1 MNVFMQKFIISKNI
15 IFISAMLFILS
26 AALSGCGKGGGA
38 GDGRPEYVYVP
49 EYVEMDM
56 ECDYISS
63 LASSGDD
70 VFLSVSKWDEETG
83 FTTNYLYRYN
93 MNENKA
99 TRLSLELPEN
109 SDVSGM
115 APGADGSLIMIV
127 NNNTFE
133 MDEEGNVKDSK
144 SIMEIWKVSMED
156 GSLLGSQDITELVA
170 GKSDY
175 AYVQHFC
182 VDGQGNL
189 YLSDG
194 DNCIHIIDKEYKKVC
209 DIDTGDWINNM
220 AASKEGDVYITSYGS
235 EGLQLKK
242 VDLAGKKIGD
252 SVAGAPSGYGNQ
264 SYYTGV
270 SGSFLHSSS
279 GGVSRVDTA
288 SGTVETLFDWLDV
301 DINSDYVN
309 YVGELS
315 DGRIWAITRNY
326 EISGSATNELVFFTR
341 KPSSEVPAKEEILYG
356 TMWIGSDVK
365 RNIINFNKTNQTYR
379 IKVKEYGND
388 DYQAGLTQLNAD
400 MTTGN
405 CPDIIGLDGL
415 DYNQYANKGIF
426 EDLYPYMEK
435 TGMDRQD
442 FLENV
447 LEAYEVDGKLYGI
460 VPCFQISTCMAK
472 TSLVGERSGWT
483 LTEMLDFVEGREAEN
498 IFDYG
503 SRSSIFYYC
512 IYNNIDEFINWETGE
527 CFFDGEG
534 FIRTLEFAAQFPE
547 EFDYNSVQ
555 EEGTSSKL
563 RSEKILLMQGSISSV
578 QELQMMRGL
587 FGEEISFVGYP
598 NSEKLGNLVQPT
610 GGSMALSSKSKH
622 KEGAWEFMQS
632 FLSEEYQDS
641 LISEHGGWGFPVR
654 KESLEKQ
661 FEQDMKEE
669 YYEDEDGNKTRQ
681 SKTTWGWDDFEMEIY
696 AATPEEIEAVRELIA
711 SANKTGGNVDEQL
724 TNIITEEAEPFFKG
738 QKTAADVAQ
747 IIQNR
752 IQIYVNENR

>member
-1 MNVFMQKFIISKNI
+1 MNGFIKKIIGFKNI
-15 IFISAMLFILS
+15 IILSSMFFILP
-26 AALSGCGKGGGA
+26 AVLSGCGKGERA

-49 EYVEMDM
+49 EYMEMDM
-56 ECDYISS
+56 ECDYISC
-63 LASSGDD
+63 LAGSGDD
-70 VFLSVSKWDEETG
+70 VFLSVSEWDEETG
-83 FTTNYLYRYN
+83 FNTNYLYRYD

-99 TRLSLELPEN
+99 TRLSLEMPEN
-109 SDVSGM
+109 SSVSGM

-127 NNNTFE
+127 NCNTFE
-133 MDEEGNVKDSK
+133 MDEEGNVADSK
-144 SIMEIWKVSMED
+144 STMEIWNVSMED
-156 GSLLGSQDITELVA
+156 GSLLGSEDVTGLVS
-170 GKSDY
+170 GKSEY

-194 DNCIHIIDKEYKKVC
+194 DNCIHIIDKEFKKIC
-209 DIDTGDWINNM
+209 DIDAGDWINNM
-220 AASKEGDVYITSYGS
+220 AVSREGDVYMTSYGND
-235 EGLQLKK
+235 GLQLRK
-242 VDLAGKKIGD
+242 VDLEGKKIGD
-252 SVAGAPSGYGNQ
+252 AVSGIPGGYGNQ

-270 SGSFLHSSS
+270 SSSLLYSSS
-279 GGVSRVDTA
+279 DGVSRVDVG

-326 EISGSATNELVFFTR
+326 ETSGSATNELVFFTR

-365 RNIINFNKTNQTYR
+365 RNIIDFNKKNQTYR

-388 DYQAGLTQLNAD
+388 DYQAGLTQFNAD
-400 MTTGN
+400 LTTGN
-405 CPDIIGLDGL
+405 CPDIIGLDSL
-415 DYNQYANKGIF
+415 DYGQYASKGIF

-435 TGMDRQD
+435 SGMDRQD

-460 VPCFQISTCMAK
+460 VPSFQISTCMAK
-472 TSLVGERSGWT
+472 TSLVGERNGWT
-483 LTEMLDFVEGREAEN
+483 LTEMLDFAEGREAEN

-527 CFFDGEG
+527 CSFDGEG
-534 FIRTLEFAAQFPE
+534 FIRTLKFAAQFPE
-547 EFDYNSVQ
+547 EYDFDSER
-555 EEGTSSKL
+555 EEGISSRL
-563 RSEKILLMQGSISSV
+563 RSEKLLLMQSSISTV

-598 NSEKLGNLVQPT
+598 NNEKQGNLIQPA
-610 GGSMALSSKSKH
+610 GGSMALSAKSKQ
-622 KEGAWEFMQS
+622 KEGAWEFMQTMIS
-632 FLSEEYQDS
+632 KEYQDS
-641 LISEHGGWGFPVR
+641 LISDHGGWGFPVR

-661 FEQDMKEE
+661 FEQDMKAE
-669 YYEDEDGNKTRQ
+669 YYEDESGKKVEQ
-681 SKTTWGWDDFEMEIY
+681 PKTTWGWDDFEMEIY

-711 SANKTGGNVDEQL
+711 SAKKIGGNVDEQL
-724 TNIITEEAEPFFKG
+724 TNIITEEAEPFFKE
-738 QKTAADVAQ
+738 QKTAQEVAG

>member
-315 DGRIWAITRNY
+315 DGRI
-326 EISGSATNELVFFTR
+326 L
-341 KPSSEVPAKEEILYG
+341 
-356 TMWIGSDVK
+356 
-365 RNIINFNKTNQTYR
+365 
-379 IKVKEYGND
+379 
-388 DYQAGLTQLNAD
+388 
-400 MTTGN
+400 
-405 CPDIIGLDGL
+405 
-415 DYNQYANKGIF
+415 
-426 EDLYPYMEK
+426 
-435 TGMDRQD
+435 
-442 FLENV
+442 
-447 LEAYEVDGKLYGI
+447 
-460 VPCFQISTCMAK
+460 
-472 TSLVGERSGWT
+472 
-483 LTEMLDFVEGREAEN
+483 
-498 IFDYG
+498 
-503 SRSSIFYYC
+503 
-512 IYNNIDEFINWETGE
+512 
-527 CFFDGEG
+527 
-534 FIRTLEFAAQFPE
+534 
-547 EFDYNSVQ
+547 
-555 EEGTSSKL
+555 
-563 RSEKILLMQGSISSV
+563 
-578 QELQMMRGL
+578 
-587 FGEEISFVGYP
+587 
-598 NSEKLGNLVQPT
+598 
-610 GGSMALSSKSKH
+610 
-622 KEGAWEFMQS
+622 
-632 FLSEEYQDS
+632 S
-641 LISEHGGWGFPVR
+641 LIH
-654 KESLEKQ
+654 
-661 FEQDMKEE
+661 
-669 YYEDEDGNKTRQ
+669 
-681 SKTTWGWDDFEMEIY
+681 I
-696 AATPEEIEAVRELIA
+696 
-711 SANKTGGNVDEQL
+711 
-724 TNIITEEAEPFFKG
+724 
-738 QKTAADVAQ
+738 
-747 IIQNR
+747 
-752 IQIYVNENR
+752 

>member
-1 MNVFMQKFIISKNI
+1 M
-15 IFISAMLFILS
+15 
-26 AALSGCGKGGGA
+26 
-38 GDGRPEYVYVP
+38 
-49 EYVEMDM
+49 
-56 ECDYISS
+56 
-63 LASSGDD
+63 
-70 VFLSVSKWDEETG
+70 
-83 FTTNYLYRYN
+83 
-93 MNENKA
+93 
-99 TRLSLELPEN
+99 
-109 SDVSGM
+109 
-115 APGADGSLIMIV
+115 
-127 NNNTFE
+127 
-133 MDEEGNVKDSK
+133 
-144 SIMEIWKVSMED
+144 
-156 GSLLGSQDITELVA
+156 
-170 GKSDY
+170 
-175 AYVQHFC
+175 
-182 VDGQGNL
+182 
-189 YLSDG
+189 
-194 DNCIHIIDKEYKKVC
+194 
-209 DIDTGDWINNM
+209 
-220 AASKEGDVYITSYGS
+220 
-235 EGLQLKK
+235 
-242 VDLAGKKIGD
+242 
-252 SVAGAPSGYGNQ
+252 
-264 SYYTGV
+264 
-270 SGSFLHSSS
+270 
-279 GGVSRVDTA
+279 
-288 SGTVETLFDWLDV
+288 
-301 DINSDYVN
+301 
-309 YVGELS
+309 
-315 DGRIWAITRNY
+315 
-326 EISGSATNELVFFTR
+326 
-341 KPSSEVPAKEEILYG
+341 
-356 TMWIGSDVK
+356 
-365 RNIINFNKTNQTYR
+365 
-379 IKVKEYGND
+379 
-388 DYQAGLTQLNAD
+388 
-400 MTTGN
+400 
-405 CPDIIGLDGL
+405 
-415 DYNQYANKGIF
+415 
-426 EDLYPYMEK
+426 
-435 TGMDRQD
+435 
-442 FLENV
+442 
-447 LEAYEVDGKLYGI
+447 
-460 VPCFQISTCMAK
+460 
-472 TSLVGERSGWT
+472 
-483 LTEMLDFVEGREAEN
+483 EGREAEN